1 MELDENSDLV
11 SIEGEV
17 FGAEDDLE
25 DATLNG
31 EVCVICTGVVTE
43 RGVLD
48 CCHHWF
54 CYECIEQWAAFSN
67 HCPICKIDFYS
78 ITFLP
83 VDDTSDCTEGGESSL
98 SMEGNDWYL
107 KEGEIDTLFFPAN
120 YISEENVKCLDEAGC
135 KIRSGL
141 ATYGD
146 SISDTS
152 VACDSC
158 ENWYHAICVDF
169 DPNNNC
175 SGGWI
180 CARCTSDRVQ
190 VKQAPISKDSP
201 KRNFDGEA
209 GDLASSSLPGNV
221 SVSIDDGETAVVVSF
236 NKGSMDNWEQGRKSE
251 SELLLKESEMLPKDE
266 KFPLVLSPIHDP
278 VPEESTCGESNLKS
292 GTNEEIK
299 VKVCDGSV
307 ALESKPAVS
316 NEPSHDIDMV
326 DTMVERADNLVRE
339 NSSNVSQ
346 SQKPIELRGQTTK
359 RRYSEIMM
367 EPVAVSKKAKLAS
380 ANIMNI
386 VTELSPRTSNKGK
399 VNAGVR
405 TRTIMR
411 NQIGEKKPS
420 DVDKLQTEIKT
431 LKDSINDDSLLR
443 AVRAVIATNKAGPSA
458 VRVKRPTAQTGK
470 ARQNLMKKIYSTST
484 GRRRPAWQRDCEVE
498 FWKYRCNSKVDQ
510 EKVENLQSILDLL
523 KKGSTWSELCQGQN
537 EKSKDSILSRV
548 YLADSSV
555 LPRKDDIKPLSD
567 VSGASVEN
575 CNLDKHENG
584 DKSRVVPVK
593 KGNKIMVGKGLSNQD
608 KKANHS
614 GETKVD
620 KRKWALEVL
629 ARKNASL
636 ESGTNKEM
644 SEDGLLLKGNYPLL
658 AQLPVDMRPVLV
670 ASRHNKVPVSV
681 RQAQLY
687 RIAEQFLRRASG
699 PSNCCSA
706 ETELAVADAINIEK
720 EICERSNSKLV
731 YLNLVSQSLR
741 QHTNKSTLDT
751 VQNIQN
757 FGKAECVDGDGD
769 GDGDGDMEQAN
780 DNDVEKANNDDAE
793 KALRM
798 AGLLSDSPPN
808 SPERNDDSVENNIS
822 LKGETALVRTETVE
836 MQDGQRKEPD
846 IECIGSDHPESEKEK
861 GKLEDN
867 IDPTL
872 ESSISDQKAGSGIPK
887 TNSVV
892 VKASE
897 NEVPDGKTAS
907 VVVTCDIKKYDK
919 NKHVNKDSNDN
930 NSRRDDCKDG
940 CESEGESCAGSKSI
954 SHNREKLRCSPSHSM
969 VCENAPKEEKPRGP
983 VNQKPSDSALTISK
997 KVEAYVKEH
1006 VRPLCKS
1013 GVISV
1018 GQYRWAVAKTTEK
1031 VMKYHQKDKSASFLI
1046 KEGEKVKKLAE
1057 QYVEA
1062 AQKMSDL

>member
-1 MELDENSDLV
+1 MELEENSDLV
-11 SIEGEV
+11 SIGV
-17 FGAEDDLE
+17 AFGAKDNLE

-48 CCHHWF
+48 CCQHWF

-67 HCPICKIDFYS
+67 HCPICKIDFHS

-83 VDDTSDCTEGGESSL
+83 VDDTSNCTEGGESSL
-98 SMEGNDWYL
+98 LIEGDDWYI
-107 KEGEIDTLFFPAN
+107 KEGENDTLFFPAN

-169 DPNNNC
+169 DPNDNC

-180 CARCTSDRVQ
+180 CPRCASDPSQ
-190 VKQAPISKDSP
+190 VKQVSILKDSP
-201 KRNFDGEA
+201 KPNFDGKA
-209 GDLASSSLPGNV
+209 GDLAASSLPGNV

-236 NKGSMDNWEQGRKSE
+236 HKGSMDNWEQGRKSE
-251 SELLLKESEMLPKDE
+251 SELLLKESEMFPKDE

-278 VPEESTCGESNLKS
+278 VPEESACGESNLRS

-316 NEPSHDIDMV
+316 NEPLHDIDMV
-326 DTMVERADNLVRE
+326 DTTEERADNLVRE
-339 NSSNVSQ
+339 NLSNVSQ

-359 RRYSEIMM
+359 RRYLESMM

-380 ANIMNI
+380 TNIMSI
-386 VTELSPRTSNKGK
+386 VTELSPRTSNKDK
-399 VNAGVR
+399 VNTGVR

-411 NQIGEKKPS
+411 NQIGDKKPS

-443 AVRAVIATNKAGPSA
+443 AVRTVIATNKAGPSS

-523 KKGSTWSELCQGQN
+523 KKGSTWSELCQGPELCQGQN

-548 YLADSSV
+548 YLADASV

-567 VSGASVEN
+567 VSGASVEK
-575 CNLDKHENG
+575 CNQDKPENG

-593 KGNKIMVGKGLSNQD
+593 KENKITVGKGLSNQD
-608 KKANHS
+608 KNENHS

-636 ESGTNKEM
+636 ESGANKER
-644 SEDGLLLKGNYPLL
+644 SQDGLLLKGNYPLL
-658 AQLPVDMRPVLV
+658 AQLPVDMRPVLM

-687 RIAEQFLRRASG
+687 RIAEQFLRASG
-699 PSNCCSA
+699 PSNCHSA

-751 VQNIQN
+751 VENIQN
-757 FGKAECVDGDGD
+757 VGKSECV
-769 GDGDGDMEQAN
+769 DGDGDMEQAN
-780 DNDVEKANNDDAE
+780 DDVEKANDGDAE

-808 SPERNDDSVENNIS
+808 SPERNDYSVENNTS
-822 LKGETALVRTETVE
+822 LKGETALVCTETEE
-836 MQDGQRKEPD
+836 MQDGQRKEPG
-846 IECIGSDHPESEKEK
+846 IECIGSDHPESERGKK
-861 GKLEDN
+861 KLEDN
-867 IDPTL
+867 IDPTI
-872 ESSISDQKAGSGIPK
+872 ESSISDQKADSGIPK

-897 NEVPDGKTAS
+897 NEVADGKTAF
-907 VVVTCDIKKYDK
+907 VRETGDKKNYDW
-919 NKHVNKDSNDN
+919 NKHVNKDSDDN

-954 SHNREKLRCSPSHSM
+954 LHNRERLTCSPSHSM
-969 VCENAPKEEKPRGP
+969 VCENAPKEDKTRGP
-983 VNQKPSDSALTISK
+983 VNQKPSDSALAISK

-1006 VRPLCKS
+1006 IRPLCKS

-1018 GQYRWAVAKTTEK
+1018 GQYRWAVGKTTEK

-1057 QYVEA
+1057 QYVES
-1062 AQKMSDL
+1062 AQKMADL